1 MPSQEDT
8 LKSLRE
14 ALAFS
19 PENIPLRKH
28 IAAILIDLRKYEE
41 AEKEL
46 SEALRIAP
54 NDSELKLGL
63 AEAFSAQGKQSAA
76 LVILEEL
83 ITLPEVIQK
92 YETIRAESNQQFNQI
107 EKIKKIKLL
116 SRNWSEEMGEIT
128 STQKLKRRVIAQN
141 FKDDIEDIYAD

>member
-1 MPSQEDT
+1 MVVGADQKFVAALIVPNFSQLVDWG
-8 LKSLRE
+8 RE
-14 ALAFS
+14 
-19 PENIPLRKH
+19 N
-28 IAAILIDLRKYEE
+28 
-41 AEKEL
+41 EL
-46 SEALRIAP
+46 SFR
-54 NDSELKLGL
+54 S
-63 AEAFSAQGKQSAA
+63 
-76 LVILEEL
+76 LEEF